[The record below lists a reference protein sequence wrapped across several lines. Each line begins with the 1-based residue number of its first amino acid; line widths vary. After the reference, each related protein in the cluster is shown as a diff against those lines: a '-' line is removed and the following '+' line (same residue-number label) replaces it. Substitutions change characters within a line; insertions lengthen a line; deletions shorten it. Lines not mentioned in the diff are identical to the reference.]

1 MSKTSSTLNASENKN
16 EKVSDKSKVSIPRV
30 GAHTPTTGGM
40 VKRSIAY
47 AQTIEATSIQV
58 FASSPRT
65 WAMPE
70 SNKDA
75 DTKFVEKCV
84 ELDIETYVHAPFLI
98 NLGSPTPGTYENSLA
113 STAYSLKRGRE
124 IGAKGVVIHTGSAV
138 DVTHVDNA
146 WKQIAKGMRPIL
158 KALKHP
164 DDPWLLLEPT
174 AGQGQ
179 SLVKKLDD
187 ITKYMDALE
196 WHPKVGICLDTCHV
210 FAAGH
215 DISKKGGMTETLDL
229 LVKLVGI
236 ERVQLIHVNDS
247 MDVCGA
253 LKDRH
258 QNLGDGH
265 IGLKA
270 FEELIAHPAIRNAPL
285 ILETPGDETKHGPEV
300 ALLNKMRPKE

>member
-1 MSKTSSTLNASENKN
+1 MAK
-16 EKVSDKSKVSIPRV
+16 PRL
-30 GAHTPTTGGM
+30 GAHTPTSGGM
-40 VKRSIAY
+40 AKRSIAY
-47 AQTIEATSIQV
+47 AQEIKAEAIQV
-58 FASSPRT
+58 FASNPRG

-70 SNKDA
+70 SNSEA
-75 DTKFVEKCV
+75 DLAFKKKCE
-84 ELDIETYVHAPFLI
+84 ELDIESYVHAPFLI
-98 NLGSPTPGTYENSLA
+98 NLGSPTPSTYENSLA

-138 DVTHVDNA
+138 DEAHVANA
-146 WKQIAKGMRPIL
+146 WKQIGKGVKPIL
-158 KALKHP
+158 KKLSEE
-164 DDPWLLLEPT
+164 DPWLLLEPT

-187 ITKYMDALE
+187 ITKYLDALD
-196 WHPKVGICLDTCHV
+196 WHPKVGVCLDTCHV

-258 QNLGDGH
+258 ENLGEGK
-265 IGLKA
+265 IGLKP
-270 FEELIAHPAIRNAPL
+270 FEELVAHPAVKNAPL
-285 ILETPGDETKHGPEV
+285 ILETPGNEPEHGAEV
-300 ALLNKMRPKE
+300 AILRKYRDKK